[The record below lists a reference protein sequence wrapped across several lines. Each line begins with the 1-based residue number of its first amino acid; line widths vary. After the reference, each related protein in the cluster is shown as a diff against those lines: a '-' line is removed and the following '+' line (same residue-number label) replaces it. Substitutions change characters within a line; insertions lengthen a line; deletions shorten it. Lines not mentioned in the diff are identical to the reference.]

1 MVELKLKFPDDFFE
15 EEIRCGFLVSSEMKK
30 IWAVEL
36 DLLQELLRVC
46 RKHNLKLFASGGTL
60 LGAIRHQGFIPWDDD
75 IDMMMMRDEY
85 EKLCK
90 IAPSE
95 FDAPYFFQTEYTDPG
110 TLRGHA
116 QLRNSETTGILFQE
130 AGKRY
135 FNQGIFI
142 DIFPCDRVIGDS
154 AKFDAQ
160 KEKALKWLKKARNL
174 SWFDSR
180 FQDRKEKKFKNHFR
194 RMKHRIVSAFHLEK
208 KAYQKFEKVCALY
221 NNTSAPMISLLSFQ
235 FDNKAHY
242 KYAEDFEEMQFVPFE
257 NIQIPIGT
265 NSERTLRLQYNDYMV
280 MRQINNYHGT
290 VFFNTEESY
299 RNYQPI
305 GLKPIP
311 KKW

>member
-1 MVELKLKFPDDFFE
+1 MVELKLKFPDDFFKE
-15 EEIRCGFLVSSEMKK
+15 EVRCGFTVSPEMKK
-30 IWAVEL
+30 VWAVEL

-46 RKHNLKLFASGGTL
+46 VKYNLKLFASGGTL

-95 FDAPYFFQTEYTDPG
+95 FSAPYFFQTEYTDPG

-142 DIFPCDRVIGDS
+142 DIFPCDRVIDDS
-154 AKFDAQ
+154 VKFEIQKKRAQ
-160 KEKALKWLKKARNL
+160 KLLRRARRL
-174 SWFDSR
+174 SRFDSR
-180 FQDRKEKKFKNHFR
+180 YQDRSGNSLKNLSR
-194 RMKHRIVSAFHLEK
+194 RAVHLAVSAFKLEK
-208 KAYQKFEKVCALY
+208 RSYKKFEKTCEMY
-221 NNTSAPMISLLSFQ
+221 NDMNTEMISLLSFQ

-242 KYAEDFEEMQFVPFE
+242 KYVEDFKEMHFVPFE
-257 NIQIPIGT
+257 NIQMPIGL
-265 NSERTLRLQYNDYMV
+265 NSDRTLRIQYQDYMV

-290 VFFNTEESY
+290 VFFDTNSSY
-299 RNYQPI
+299 RIYEPV
-305 GLKPIP
+305 GSKPIP